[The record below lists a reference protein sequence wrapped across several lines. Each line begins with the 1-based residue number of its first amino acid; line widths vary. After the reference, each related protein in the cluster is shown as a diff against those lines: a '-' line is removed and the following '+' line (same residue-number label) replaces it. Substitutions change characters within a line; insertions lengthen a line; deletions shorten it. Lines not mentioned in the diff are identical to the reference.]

1 MEKLMREFENKKAE
15 IVFETT
21 NSNFLFTVLSFK
33 SNLKVDLNSSLSSS
47 SLSVNCFSWKLGSAT
62 SCFKSILLFNSE
74 NLFKIYFFF
83 NDPYGFQHVH
93 GIYPDFKFSKM
104 VRAVF

>member
-1 MEKLMREFENKKAE
+1 MTAAPMKAE
-15 IVFETT
+15 
-21 NSNFLFTVLSFK
+21 K
-33 SNLKVDLNSSLSSS
+33 S
-47 SLSVNCFSWKLGSAT
+47 
-62 SCFKSILLFNSE
+62 LLFNSE

-104 VRAVF
+104 IRAVF